1 MTTPTVGIG
10 LTWHDAPSVPGTVIR
25 VARRGRLAWFREDD
39 PKQHQWLHRAIRMP
53 DGCWREDSE
62 LRLVTLGTREAV
74 ELPLH
79 PALPAHE
86 QPFRVR
92 AARFEAGLLRKRWYP
107 MSYLVIPSMLTQ
119 VDVLIAE
126 LSSAA
131 PVLAAHLKSLR
142 DGFRRTA

>member
-1 MTTPTVGIG
+1 MG

-25 VARRGRLAWFREDD
+25 VARRGRLVWFREDD
-39 PKQHQWLHRAIRMP
+39 PKQQQWLHRAIHMP
-53 DGCWREDSE
+53 DGCWREDFE

-79 PALPAHE
+79 PALPSHE
-86 QPFRVR
+86 QSFRVR
-92 AARFEAGLLRKRWYP
+92 AAQFEAGLLRKRSYP
-107 MSYLVIPSMLTQ
+107 MTYLMIPSMLTQ

-126 LSSAA
+126 FSPKA

-142 DGFRRTA
+142 AGFRRSA